1 MENGPGGVEN
11 ATPQAVEALFLLL
24 LHAFRV
30 WKVRPGGAGYAWLME
45 LQAVELI
52 ERIAGEL
59 GLDATGDPIRDLAS
73 ILRRVEGRMAKG
85 RTGMVGPAGAPLR
98 RGQKGWPEELRE
110 DFMLRLRI
118 ALQARTRGDLHE
130 LADFLGVKWDNVY
143 RMAKGTVVPS
153 TPQIVRL
160 ADFLQVSTDWLLG
173 RRKDPNG

>member
-1 MENGPGGVEN
+1 
-11 ATPQAVEALFLLL
+11 
-24 LHAFRV
+24 
-30 WKVRPGGAGYAWLME
+30 ME